1 VSILIQYDMVF
12 TIPGHKL
19 YSKAMDSVDSTIP
32 IETRR
37 ILLANRAQ
45 TFVFYSDIHEALR
58 DLNYAISPQYTNQNS
73 PKTLTAKCHY
83 HRAKLLWTFARYDEA
98 HADYHE
104 FTGIMREM
112 EKEVSGEDLKLM
124 EDLDRRA
131 AASPAKDTR
140 ISGIDTYFAS
150 A

>member
-1 VSILIQYDMVF
+1 MVF
-12 TIPGHKL
+12 TLSGHKL
-19 YSKAMDSVDSTIP
+19 YSKAMDSVDATIP

-45 TFVFYSDIHEALR
+45 TFAFYSDIYEALR
-58 DLNYAISPQYTNQNS
+58 DLNYAISPQNS

-83 HRAKLLWTFARYDEA
+83 RRAKLLWTFARYDEA

-104 FTGIMREM
+104 FTTIMREM

-140 ISGIDTYFAS
+140 ISGIDTYS
-150 A
+150 PRI